1 MDGFSVV
8 LLGAGNVASFLL
20 HALKVRGI
28 TVEKIIARDERKVS
42 ALAAGT
48 GTPWSCDFSDTGS
61 EKNIVISAVSDS
73 AAQELWSRCDF
84 GERLVL
90 HTAGTLPLRALKK
103 FAVNCGV
110 LYPLQSISAK
120 NLPESSCVPFLVEAD
135 SPENLEKVRSLARL
149 LSPQVYECTSEKR
162 EKLHLAAVFANNFSN
177 LCFRIA
183 WELAEKERLPPELLL
198 PLIEETCRKLHRMT
212 PAEAQTGPARRSDGN
227 VMQKHLELLAD
238 MPETAG
244 FYRLASSEIRRREK

>member
-1 MDGFSVV
+1 MDKISVV

-20 HALKVRGI
+20 HALKARGI
-28 TVEKIIARDERKVS
+28 TVEKIIARNRDKVS

-48 GTPWSCDFSDTGS
+48 DTPWSCDFSDTGS
-61 EKNIVISAVSDS
+61 EKNIIISAVSDS
-73 AAQELWSRCDF
+73 AAGELWARCDF
-84 GERLVL
+84 GKRLVL
-90 HTAGTLPLRALKK
+90 HTAGTLPLSALKK

-120 NLPESSCVPFLVEAD
+120 ELPESSRVPFLVEAD
-135 SPENLEKVRSLARL
+135 SPENLEKVRSLAGV

-183 WELAEKERLPPELLL
+183 WELAEKEGLPPELLL

-212 PAEAQTGPARRSDGN
+212 PAEAQTGPARRGDGN

-238 MPETAG
+238 MPETAD
-244 FYRLASSEIRRREK
+244 FYRLASSGIRRRTK